1 VSAATIVPIRRC
13 RVSAVFASSTEMIQ
27 RDWLLYDS
35 FSNAAWAAG
44 AAASAPATSPN
55 PGLPRPVS
63 IR

>member
-13 RVSAVFASSTEMIQ
+13 RVSATVASGTGIPVAVFPFSSTTARNFI
-27 RDWLLYDS
+27 
-35 FSNAAWAAG
+35 AV
-44 AAASAPATSPN
+44 PN